1 MKKILLILGIL
12 FLVTAVALAIIVAT
26 FDVDRYRPQ
35 VVQAIQSAVG
45 KPVRIEKLAL
55 SFNGGVSLQ
64 VKGFAIEPMVQAD
77 SISAALRLM
86 PLLKRDLQIGA
97 VMITRPTLFVERR
110 QDGTI
115 NLMELIPAQKGSPL
129 SFLIGTIRVEEGTL
143 HLKDAA
149 QPRPLEAILEHVEV
163 TMRNVSLTRPMGLEA
178 RASLAGGTVTV
189 GATADHLLSLP
200 KVNFHVAL
208 EKVNL
213 ESLLPSPA
221 PGQPA
226 LRGRL
231 SGSFEGNFEGITQ
244 PQLLNSLAGT
254 GEVSLS
260 DGAIVNFNLLRE
272 ALQRFSIL
280 PGLVERLLAQLPES
294 YRQRL
299 AASDTVLKQSRF
311 NLAVAGGTCAI
322 SDLHLETDTFDLI
335 TSARA
340 NLQGAVSAQAV
351 LRIEPQ
357 MSAAIVGIVK
367 EFRYLSDDQGRIQ
380 FPVMIQGT
388 PQQMTI
394 LPDVGYLTSHLAAT
408 ATEQLVGDLLQKF
421 LKKKNKD

>member
-1 MKKILLILGIL
+1 MKKILFVLGIL
-12 FLVTAVALAIIVAT
+12 FLMAAIALAIFVAT

-35 VVQAIQSAVG
+35 VVQAIESAVG

-64 VKGFAIEPMVQAD
+64 VKGFAIEPMVQVE

-86 PLLKRDLQIGA
+86 PLLKRDLQIGS
-97 VMITRPTLFVERR
+97 VIISRPTLSVERR
-110 QDGTI
+110 PDGTI

-129 SFLIGTIRVEEGTL
+129 SFLIGTIRVEEGTV
-143 HLKDAA
+143 HLRDAM
-149 QPRPLEAILEHVEV
+149 QPKPLEATLEHVEV
-163 TMRNVSLTRPMGLEA
+163 MMRNVSLTQPLNVEA
-178 RASLAGGTVTV
+178 RASLAGGTVAV
-189 GATADHLLSLP
+189 GTTADHLLSLP
-200 KVNFHVAL
+200 KINFHVAL
-208 EKVNL
+208 DKVNL
-213 ESLLPSPA
+213 ESLLPAPA
-221 PGQPA
+221 QGQPA

-244 PQLLNSLAGT
+244 PQLLQSLAGT
-254 GEVSLS
+254 GQVSLT
-260 DGAIVNFNLLRE
+260 DGAILNFNLLRE
-272 ALQRFSIL
+272 AFQRFSIL
-280 PGLVERLLAQLPES
+280 PGLMDTLLTQLPEV

-299 AASDTVLKQSRF
+299 AASDTRLKQSRF

-322 SDLHLETDTFDLI
+322 SDLHLETDTFDLT
-335 TSARA
+335 TSAKV

-351 LRIEPQ
+351 LRIEPK

-380 FPVMIQGT
+380 FPVTIQGT

-394 LPDVGYLTSHLAAT
+394 LPDVGYLTSHITANAA
-408 ATEQLVGDLLQKF
+408 EQLVGDLLQKF